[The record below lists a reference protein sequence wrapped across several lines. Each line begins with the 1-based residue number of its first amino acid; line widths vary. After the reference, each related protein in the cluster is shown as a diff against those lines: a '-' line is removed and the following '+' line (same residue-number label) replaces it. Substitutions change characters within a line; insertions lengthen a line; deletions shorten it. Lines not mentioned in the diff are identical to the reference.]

1 MNNHSS
7 YHGSALL
14 IVLWAIALMSFAVL
28 GLVKFMEIGLTESAS
43 QSKNFRAMQLA
54 ESGLALGLHPQLEKE
69 DSHLRQ
75 DLGSSES
82 FAVTLKSEG
91 ARLNINFLLLNNK
104 RSDLID
110 LFQSWKV
117 NDGEIYKLADH
128 LMDWVDQDSLK
139 RLNGAENEDYTKL
152 GFPGYPPNR
161 PFQSLEEMELVPGIE
176 FLAEARPD
184 WKEYFTVWGDGK
196 LDVNEAPAELIAV
209 VCQVGSLPAEMFVNR
224 RLGSD
229 GEKGTS
235 DDFEYT
241 EMAQVRSALGLS
253 ESLFKTVESRI
264 TLKSN
269 YRRIV
274 SVGRIGNYERSLAV
288 VVQLNTN
295 PVQYLTWIEY

>member
-128 LMDWVDQDSLK
+128 LMDWVDEDSLK

-229 GEKGTS
+229 GEKETS

>member
-128 LMDWVDQDSLK
+128 LMDWVDEDSLK

-161 PFQSLEEMELVPGIE
+161 PFQSLEEMELVPGME

>member
-161 PFQSLEEMELVPGIE
+161 PFQSLEEMELVPGME

>member
-128 LMDWVDQDSLK
+128 LMDWVDEDSLK